1 MELPADK
8 YLREHCSLQN
18 DPAIAAA
25 LDWIEQQTNIHTNYP
40 RMLSGKVQG
49 SLLNMLVRLSGARK
63 ALEIGTF
70 TGYSAV
76 CIALALPEDGHLDAF
91 EINDE
96 LQDLILEGCRRAGV
110 DSKIALHIGDA
121 KEALKGLT
129 GNRLA
134 SAARSESSDGCQS
147 SAARS
152 KASGSCLALEVGS
165 SASGDCAASGFLQ
178 ESTEC
183 EARGAASAGM
193 YDFAF
198 IDANKREY
206 MQYYELVLDVLRP
219 GGLIVVDDVL
229 WDGKVY
235 AESGH
240 ICDAQTQSLIRF
252 NDFVATD
259 KRVESVILPLRDGLT
274 IVRKK

>member
-18 DPAIAAA
+18 DPVAAAA

-49 SLLNMLVRLSGARK
+49 SLLNMLVRLTGVRK

-96 LQDLILEGCRRAGV
+96 LQDLILEGWRRAGV
-110 DSKIALHIGDA
+110 SSKVTLHIGDA
-121 KEALKGLT
+121 RETLKGLAGEGAARET
-129 GNRLA
+129 ADCVARVSGG
-134 SAARSESSDGCQS
+134 SAAAEDVPG
-147 SAARS
+147 
-152 KASGSCLALEVGS
+152 ASGCV
-165 SASGDCAASGFLQ
+165 SGDCSASEGVTGVSGGSAA
-178 ESTEC
+178 
-183 EARGAASAGM
+183 AGCAPGT

-206 MQYYELVLDVLRP
+206 MQYYELVLGVLRP

-259 KRVESVILPLRDGLT
+259 KRVESLILPLRDGLT